1 MNKFENISKE
11 EQIDWIDIKIKIP
24 KNTLC
29 FIVNY
34 IEQNGS
40 KVIMGNIQ
48 YDSNDIL
55 NNKK

>member
-1 MNKFENISKE
+1 MNKFENVTEKDKK
-11 EQIDWIDIKIKIP
+11 DWVDIKIKIP

-34 IEQNGS
+34 IEQKGS

-48 YDSNDIL
+48 YDSDDIL
-55 NNKK
+55 NNK